1 MILCYMAMQK
11 LMNYK
16 TGKTVSKTL
25 SEIKFWSKDNN
36 VASNKMKTKMF

>member
-1 MILCYMAMQK
+1 MAMQK

-25 SEIKFWSKDNN
+25 SEIKFWSKDN

>member
-1 MILCYMAMQK
+1 MAMQN

-36 VASNKMKTKMF
+36 VASSKMKTKMF